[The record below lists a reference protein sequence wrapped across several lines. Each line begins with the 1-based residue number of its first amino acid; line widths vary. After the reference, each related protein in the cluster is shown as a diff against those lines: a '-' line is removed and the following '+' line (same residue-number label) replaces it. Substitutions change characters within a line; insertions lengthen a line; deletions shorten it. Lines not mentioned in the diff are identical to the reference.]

1 MDFAI
6 KILIWMKKYLNERN
20 VQCWFKKGEYINMNV
35 FDIILCAIGILL
47 LLESFLAKT
56 KDVPSTIIIKII
68 PFFCGAYCLIYACMN
83 SGFIKIG

>member
-1 MDFAI
+1 MS
-6 KILIWMKKYLNERN
+6 
-20 VQCWFKKGEYINMNV
+20 KGEYINMNV

-56 KDVPSTIIIKII
+56 KDTKSTIIINII
-68 PFFCGAYCLIYACMN
+68 PFFSGTYCLIYACLN

>member
-1 MDFAI
+1 
-6 KILIWMKKYLNERN
+6 
-20 VQCWFKKGEYINMNV
+20 MNV

-83 SGFIKIG
+83 SVFIKIGWNQNSISKIRRFLWE

>member
-1 MDFAI
+1 
-6 KILIWMKKYLNERN
+6 
-20 VQCWFKKGEYINMNV
+20 MNV

-83 SGFIKIG
+83 SGFIKIGWNQNSIGGFENEWCVFGSIWATYN

>member
-1 MDFAI
+1 
-6 KILIWMKKYLNERN
+6 
-20 VQCWFKKGEYINMNV
+20 MNV

-68 PFFCGAYCLIYACMN
+68 PFFCGAYCLGLQQDKWALENIIQGKKW
-83 SGFIKIG
+83 SDTE

>member
-1 MDFAI
+1 M
-6 KILIWMKKYLNERN
+6 LEQL
-20 VQCWFKKGEYINMNV
+20 KGEYINMNV

-56 KDVPSTIIIKII
+56 KDVPSTIIVKII
-68 PFFCGAYCLIYACMN
+68 PFFSGAYCLIYDCLN

>member
-1 MDFAI
+1 
-6 KILIWMKKYLNERN
+6 
-20 VQCWFKKGEYINMNV
+20 MNV

-47 LLESFLAKT
+47 LLESFLTKT

-83 SGFIKIG
+83 SGFIKIGWNQNSICIFGGIYGLIPRRF